1 MNYKKIA
8 AVLAA
13 AAIIG
18 SSCVLVPEA
27 YMPNGVVTVSA
38 SSSLRLNS
46 TGSEVT
52 QLQNNLI
59 RLGYLKSGSAGGTYD
74 VDTENAVRQFQSDYR
89 LTADGIAGS
98 KTLSLIDS
106 IVNGSV
112 NAIEV
117 NTALLNVRSSAS
129 KSGRILTTVK
139 SGQKFIAEGQSTDSG
154 GTKWYKITTDSGVG
168 YICAEYAK
176 SVTVGQNPDASSQA
190 ASGKLRIAASA
201 LNVREG
207 ASTSSKKVFLA
218 DRKSVV

>member
-98 KTLSLIDS
+98 KTISLIDS

-154 GTKWYKITTDSGVG
+154 GTKWYKI
-168 YICAEYAK
+168 
-176 SVTVGQNPDASSQA
+176 
-190 ASGKLRIAASA
+190 RIIKIFI
-201 LNVREG
+201 R
-207 ASTSSKKVFLA
+207 
-218 DRKSVV
+218 